1 MHAEGR
7 VGAIV
12 LRKYPRSL
20 ESVFNSDEP
29 RLDKEQIM
37 ADVRAALEHLHALG
51 YIHND
56 INPSNVLLDEEDRA
70 VLVDFGITGK
80 TGEAKDPHL
89 GTPFWS
95 QKSGTSH
102 SGNDWFSLDLLQRWM
117 NGQRPGDESWPV
129 PYSIID
135 YDT

>member
-1 MHAEGR
+1 MIITMKSGH
-7 VGAIV
+7 
-12 LRKYPRSL
+12 PQS
-20 ESVFNSDEP
+20 
-29 RLDKEQIM
+29 RLIM
-37 ADVRAALEHLHALG
+37 PDPETAAFPT
-51 YIHND
+51 
-56 INPSNVLLDEEDRA
+56 NPSNVLLDEEDRA

-102 SGNDWFSLDLLQRWM
+102 PGNDWFSLDLLQRWM